1 MKIFSINQLL
11 RPHLQTLVPYSSARD
26 EYTGKEGIFLDANEN
41 PFGSV
46 TEEPFNRYPDPYQH
60 AIKDKLAPI
69 KGVSPSHIFLGNGSD
84 EPIDLLVRAFCEPQQ
99 DNMIILPPTYG
110 MYEVSANINNVAIQK
125 VPLTPDFQLEVNAI
139 LSAVNEHTKI
149 IWICSPNN
157 PSGNLVDRS
166 AISRIIQSVNC
177 LVVVDEAYTD
187 FAPSETFLP
196 DLEKYPNLVVLQ
208 TFSKAWGLA
217 ALRLGMAFASEEI
230 VKILNKIK
238 PPYNINGLTQKVLI
252 DALDHEELKNKYVQE
267 ILQNRDHL
275 VQKLATLP
283 IVVKI
288 FPSDANFILVRF
300 TDSMAVF
307 NFLINNKMILRDRSK
322 VKWCDNSIRITVGT
336 ARENETL
343 VVLLQKFIAETHLT
357 HAL

>member
-1 MKIFSINQLL
+1 
-11 RPHLQTLVPYSSARD
+11 
-26 EYTGKEGIFLDANEN
+26 
-41 PFGSV
+41 
-46 TEEPFNRYPDPYQH
+46 
-60 AIKDKLAPI
+60 
-69 KGVSPSHIFLGNGSD
+69 
-84 EPIDLLVRAFCEPQQ
+84 
-99 DNMIILPPTYG
+99 MI
-110 MYEVSANINNVAIQK
+110 
-125 VPLTPDFQLEVNAI
+125 
-139 LSAVNEHTKI
+139 
-149 IWICSPNN
+149 
-157 PSGNLVDRS
+157 
-166 AISRIIQSVNC
+166 
-177 LVVVDEAYTD
+177 
-187 FAPSETFLP
+187 

-267 ILQNRDHL
+267 ILQNREQL

-307 NFLINNKMILRDRSK
+307 NYLINNKMILRDRSK

-343 VVLLQKFIAETHLT
+343 VVLLQKFIAETHLI

>member
-1 MKIFSINQLL
+1 MKIFSINEIL

-46 TEEPFNRYPDPYQH
+46 TEELFNRYPDPYQH

-110 MYEVSANINNVAIQK
+110 MYEVSANINNVSIQK
-125 VPLTPDFQLEVNAI
+125 VPLTPDFQLDVNAI

-149 IWICSPNN
+149 IWVCSPNN

-166 AISRIIQSVNC
+166 AICRIIESVNC

-252 DALDHEELKNKYVQE
+252 DALDYEELKNKYVQE
-267 ILQNRDHL
+267 ILQNREHL